1 MKQRTVAISS
11 TEAEYMALSKCTKE
25 VIYLRNFLIEFGLD
39 YLANISIFS
48 DNLGAQKL
56 ANNPSFYARTKH
68 INIRHHFIRY
78 IYFGERLAKA
88 ELPKIRSYRRDG
100 CWLPHQN
107 SYTTKLVL
115 KNNSASSFLVDT
127 FLYLERECWIFN
139 SPAIGRT
146 HAEHYADYT
155 TLLYTYHAFAY
166 HSISFYYSLL
176 CTHYILSLREL
187 YY

>member
-11 TEAEYMALSKCTKE
+11 TEAEYMALSECTKE

-48 DNLGAQKL
+48 DNRGAQKL
-56 ANNPSFYARTKH
+56 VNNPSFYARTKH

-100 CWLPHQN
+100 C
-107 SYTTKLVL
+107 
-115 KNNSASSFLVDT
+115 
-127 FLYLERECWIFN
+127 
-139 SPAIGRT
+139 
-146 HAEHYADYT
+146 
-155 TLLYTYHAFAY
+155 
-166 HSISFYYSLL
+166 
-176 CTHYILSLREL
+176 
-187 YY
+187 